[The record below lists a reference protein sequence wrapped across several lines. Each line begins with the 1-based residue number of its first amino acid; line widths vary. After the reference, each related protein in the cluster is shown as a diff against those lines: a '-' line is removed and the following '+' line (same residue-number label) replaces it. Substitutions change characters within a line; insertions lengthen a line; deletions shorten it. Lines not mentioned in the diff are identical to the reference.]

1 LGTGIECPDNNNTRS
16 KDEDKFN
23 PDTSKPLF
31 CVVSI
36 VMKLSVDVPNMEESI
51 RWKKVSDLSFKKS
64 KYLTR
69 DLISRCKNIDHLELP

>member
-1 LGTGIECPDNNNTRS
+1 MFC

-36 VMKLSVDVPNMEESI
+36 VIKAVG
-51 RWKKVSDLSFKKS
+51 RWT
-64 KYLTR
+64 KYGRKYQIYPL
-69 DLISRCKNIDHLELP
+69 